1 MHALHQADGILR
13 VDVQEPRMRA
23 KRSKPDEPF
32 ALPPLLKSPIKRCEG
47 TAGMARLF
55 GHLGVADTVL
65 L

>member
-32 ALPPLLKSPIKRCEG
+32 ALPPLLNFPIKRCEG
-47 TAGMARLF
+47 TAGMAS
-55 GHLGVADTVL
+55 G
-65 L
+65 